1 MLKGTGVVLGG
12 LAVPGLLEAC
22 LSSSPSSSSGS
33 IKIGYVS
40 PITGPAAGF
49 GEPDAY
55 VLSLAKEAFQHRI
68 AIGGRTCPGGIG
80 GRSGRRPR
88 WVRLHAARRP
98 LSSQTVSRRRP
109 RATAATGNPGSRRT

>member
-22 LSSSPSSSSGS
+22 LSSSSSSSSGS

-55 VLSLAKEAFQHRI
+55 VLSLAKKAFQNGI
-68 AIGGRTCPGGIG
+68 NIGGGQYSHEC
-80 GRSGRRPR
+80 RPPLWR
-88 WVRLHAARRP
+88 QQPPAAA
-98 LSSQTVSRRRP
+98 P
-109 RATAATGNPGSRRT
+109 RAPAPLPP